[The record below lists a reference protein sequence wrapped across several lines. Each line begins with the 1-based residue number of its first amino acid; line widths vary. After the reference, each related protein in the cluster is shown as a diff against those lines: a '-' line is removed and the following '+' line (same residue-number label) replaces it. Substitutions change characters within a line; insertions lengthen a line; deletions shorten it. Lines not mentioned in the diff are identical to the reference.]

1 MTYVTKHQDV
11 PDVGAL
17 ITPPFV
23 KAPDLADHF
32 AGDTET
38 ATPRAQ
44 TPALSTGTTN
54 EHREGI

>member
-38 ATPRAQ
+38 TTPRAQ
-44 TPALSTGTTN
+44 TLVLSTVTTN
-54 EHREGI
+54 EPKEGI